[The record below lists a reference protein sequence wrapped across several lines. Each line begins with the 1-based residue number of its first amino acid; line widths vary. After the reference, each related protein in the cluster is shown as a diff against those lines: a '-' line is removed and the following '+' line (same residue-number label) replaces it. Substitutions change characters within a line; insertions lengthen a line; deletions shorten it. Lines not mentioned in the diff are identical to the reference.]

1 LQQILMSGVSKRLTL
16 SSAKMTQVTGV
27 AEMRSSAR
35 RYPVNIDA
43 AAAPG
48 RSGDPLP
55 AGIAATAIVVI
66 SLLLWVI
73 IAAGVR
79 AVW

>member
-1 LQQILMSGVSKRLTL
+1 
-16 SSAKMTQVTGV
+16 MTQIIGV

-48 RSGDPLP
+48 RLGDPLP
-55 AGIAATAIVVI
+55 AGIAATAIVLI

-73 IAAGVR
+73 IAVGAR